1 MMKGFMKGG
10 ERVLQI
16 IVLVTVAIALYF
28 DT

>member
-1 MMKGFMKGG
+1 MMKGFLKGG

-16 IVLVTVAIALYF
+16 IVLVTVAIVLDF